1 MVVGHHHIKM
11 CVGKYVSSTNLITQ
25 VVVCGML
32 NGRGSKTVT
41 SVVVIWFGS
50 CLDVV
55 EAYDVM
61 CAADASDMLR
71 HRDFTS
77 MHAHLLS
84 RWLHLPTG
92 LGSNKTNVSV
102 AKYSRDI
109 SRVDS
114 RQGMKRCKHAC
125 AIYSITGTSL
135 LHPNTH
141 KWCNHHHLQRCTN
154 LLAQNLQF
162 SIW

>member
-1 MVVGHHHIKM
+1 
-11 CVGKYVSSTNLITQ
+11 
-25 VVVCGML
+25 
-32 NGRGSKTVT
+32 
-41 SVVVIWFGS
+41 
-50 CLDVV
+50 
-55 EAYDVM
+55 M

-162 SIW
+162 SIWYLDITTSSETFVTWINDDQMLLVSLPSFMMMAVFPFCPYPSGYRYYQTGIAF

>member
-1 MVVGHHHIKM
+1 
-11 CVGKYVSSTNLITQ
+11 
-25 VVVCGML
+25 
-32 NGRGSKTVT
+32 
-41 SVVVIWFGS
+41 
-50 CLDVV
+50 
-55 EAYDVM
+55 M

-162 SIW
+162 SIWYLDITTSSETFVTWINDDQMLLVSLPSFMMMAVFPFFPYPSGYRYYQTGIAF